1 MEDFMHESIE
11 LTQAHAALP
20 RRRAEGF
27 RRESTE
33 TAHWRQLAASYRG
46 LPQGITHPHEVMDI
60 LRQARSSLKL
70 TDAELALLTDL
81 YAATQPRDWERRP
94 LAWPSNDT
102 LASRMG
108 RSISAVQRMIQRLT
122 TLGLIVMQDSPTG
135 KRYGMRD
142 TDGHIVKAYGF
153 DLSPLALRAAEFRA
167 LAAKRQ
173 AEDAQVKSTRARA
186 HVARRQ
192 LLAVIDAAEEAQIW
206 SPFWQ
211 ETEDK
216 ATGLSASLSKIRDI
230 PRLESITHEL
240 TALLV
245 EAQALLAKQMER
257 SETDANKPV
266 DDNAFRNESR
276 PAHRVDATL
285 NNITNPSFNDNCN
298 KARQDCKSPA
308 ASEGYPEFAKDPRRA
323 KPSERG
329 DPLDHVDLA
338 RLIASAPE
346 LARRDEPIPDSWPDL
361 RAACLPLL
369 SRYEISR
376 RLFDEAEDMLGR
388 RMPTMILCIMLAHG
402 RDHYR
407 SPGGAFR
414 RMVERAEKGQLHILP
429 SYYGLTAPP
438 EAKPQQTAADQQSE
452 PPLRPV
458 GAILTR
464 LGKRLL

>member
-1 MEDFMHESIE
+1 MHESIE
-11 LTQAHAALP
+11 LTQAPAASP

-33 TAHWRQLAASYRG
+33 TAHWRQLAAGYRG
-46 LPQGITHPHEVMDI
+46 LPHGITHPHEVMDI

-108 RSISAVQRMIQRLT
+108 RSISAVQRMIQRLA

-135 KRYGMRD
+135 KRYGIRD

-153 DLSPLALRAAEFRA
+153 DLSPLALRAAEFRT

-173 AEDAQVKSTRARA
+173 AEDAQVKATRARA

-192 LLAVIDAAEEAQIW
+192 LLAVIDAAEEARIW
-206 SPFWQ
+206 NSYWQ
-211 ETEDK
+211 ETAGK
-216 ATGLSASLSKIRDI
+216 ATALSSSLSKIRDI

-257 SETDANKPV
+257 SAETDADKPV
-266 DDNAFRNESR
+266 DDNAFGDELG

-285 NNITNPSFNDNCN
+285 NNTTNSSFNDICN
-298 KARQDCKSPA
+298 NARQACKSPA
-308 ASEGYPEFAKDPRRA
+308 ASERYPEFAKDARRA
-323 KPSERG
+323 KASERG
-329 DPLDHVDLA
+329 DPLDHVDVA

-346 LARRDEPIPDSWPDL
+346 LARRDEPIPDTWPDL

-402 RDHYR
+402 RGHYH

-438 EAKPQQTAADQQSE
+438 EAKPQQTAGDQQSE
-452 PPLRPV
+452 PPLRQV
-458 GAILTR
+458 GTILTR